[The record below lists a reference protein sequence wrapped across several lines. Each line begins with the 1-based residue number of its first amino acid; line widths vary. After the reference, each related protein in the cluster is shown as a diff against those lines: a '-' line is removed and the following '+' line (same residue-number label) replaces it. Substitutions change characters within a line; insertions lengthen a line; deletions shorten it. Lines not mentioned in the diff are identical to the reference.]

1 MAFDLLT
8 MLMPIAGRQH
18 RQRTRLEWMIV
29 VVAVAVMFCVTNCSA
44 SCPEPCVCKWKGGK
58 QTVECVNKGLIGL
71 PDGMDPE
78 TQVLDVSGS
87 TLQLLHRTLFQR
99 FGLVNL
105 QRVYL
110 SRCRLGHL
118 DDLTF
123 QGLTN
128 LVELDLNDNM
138 LTSVPVPALSE
149 LPALMR
155 LSMARNPIR
164 RISSGSFRTLR
175 YLTTLELS
183 QCQIETVEAG
193 AFEGLKALEWLKL
206 DGNSLASLGGATLL
220 PRSLHGVTLHDNPWR
235 CDCHL
240 AQLRAWLVQFNIP
253 LSMEPK
259 CSLPDRLAGRLV
271 KALDPMDYACAPQIS
286 VTSPLSTTLHVVYG
300 DTIALG
306 CQVTGDPEP
315 RIAWFHNG
323 HKINNVVYAPIPQ
336 TASAASNSSDN
347 SSSSSSTS
355 VEHIIADSDGSFY
368 YAVASVVGSGHQ
380 QSELNIVNV
389 TDRENGSYVC
399 SAENRAGAAR
409 AEFTLS
415 VVPLSTA
422 SSPSGVGGPTSIEY
436 VITVGGVV
444 AAIVLTLV
452 IIVVAVAVRC
462 CCCRRGQR
470 RNRRTRDKTIN
481 NIAASINDDNSPKDP
496 NGGGGGGG
504 SRNLSPQLPPRPAQ
518 MLLPTSLAVAKQQQ
532 QLQQQHGNGYVTT
545 LNTNVNHADG
555 GGGGGGLAMSSSVQ
569 QMMSSGDPITD
580 LDQSPDL
587 INDTTVINKW
597 KEATNLNNPQTAVC
611 LVDGSPYVGGGA
623 PLLMYP
629 SSTGDQNQQFFRFG
643 PLSTISE
650 AVQQQQQQFYNNP
663 QAMHAAYPS
672 PHHPYEMA
680 VINPPHAGFIMSG
693 LPLVDAEGFPIDYGL
708 PRPSRPTRPNH
719 SHVRFA
725 EPPSVSVRHYENYI
739 LDGDNNFLPAG
750 EEQTAFLADQKYPES
765 SDAVMLGIANGCID
779 AAHGRHSQQQQQQQ
793 QQMEPIRYPSERYPQ
808 EYTTPYPAYI
818 NGNFDE
824 MMAYSSSQPVSDHHH
839 NHHQFTYP
847 TVEGTDQMMT
857 ASKAANS
864 TSASIESDQST
875 VGTGGGASS
884 SSPFDVSINE
894 GSSSSHLAP
903 GFMSSGAVM
912 MQRQPHESPD
922 EGYEDEGV
930 DGTEI

>member
-1 MAFDLLT
+1 MRVCVIIMAFVLLT
-8 MLMPIAGRQH
+8 MLTPIVGHQQH
-18 RQRTRLEWMIV
+18 KRPEWMIV
-29 VVAVAVMFCVTNCSA
+29 LAVWSVVVVMLVTNCSA

-138 LTSVPVPALSE
+138 LTSIPVVALSE

-155 LSMARNPIR
+155 LSIARNPIR
-164 RISSGSFRTLR
+164 RVSSGSFRTLR

-286 VTSPLSTTLHVVYG
+286 VTSPLSTTLQVVYG

-323 HKINNVVYAPIPQ
+323 HKINNVVYAPVP
-336 TASAASNSSDN
+336 ASAASNSADN
-347 SSSSSSTS
+347 SSSSSSSTS

-409 AEFTLS
+409 TEFTLS

-481 NIAASINDDNSPKDP
+481 NIAASINDDSPKDP
-496 NGGGGGGG
+496 NGGGSS

-518 MLLPTSLAVAKQQQ
+518 MLLPTSLAVAKQQ
-532 QLQQQHGNGYVTT
+532 LQQQHGNGYVTT
-545 LNTNVNHADG
+545 LNTNHADG
-555 GGGGGGLAMSSSVQ
+555 QGLASSVQ
-569 QMMSSGDPITD
+569 LMTNSGDPITD

-587 INDTTVINKW
+587 INDTTLINKW
-597 KEATNLNNPQTAVC
+597 KEANPQTVC
-611 LVDGSPYVGGGA
+611 LVDGPYVGGHLNNGGGA
-623 PLLMYP
+623 SLMY
-629 SSTGDQNQQFFRFG
+629 STGDQNQQFYRFG

-663 QAMHAAYPS
+663 QAMHAAVAYPS

-680 VINPPHAGFIMSG
+680 VINPPAGFLMSG

-725 EPPSVSVRHYENYI
+725 EPPSVSVRHYENYV

-765 SDAVMLGIANGCID
+765 SDVMLGIANGVD
-779 AAHGRHSQQQQQQQ
+779 PAAAHGRYSQ
-793 QQMEPIRYPSERYPQ
+793 QQMEQIRYPSERYPQ

-818 NGNFDE
+818 NDNFDE
-824 MMAYSSSQPVSDHHH
+824 MMINSASIAYSSQQASSEDNHHH
-839 NHHQFTYP
+839 HHQFTYP
-847 TVEGTDQMMT
+847 TVEGSDQMMT
-857 ASKAANS
+857 SNKAANS

-894 GSSSSHLAP
+894 GSSSSHLQP
-903 GFMSSGAVM
+903 GFMSSGAAI

>member
-1 MAFDLLT
+1 MAVWLCLLT
-8 MLMPIAGRQH
+8 IMEGRKSIGLSRIWMLLLLWSAAM
-18 RQRTRLEWMIV
+18 L
-29 VVAVAVMFCVTNCSA
+29 NDCSA

-87 TLQLLHRTLFQR
+87 TLQILHRTLFQR

-105 QRVYL
+105 QRVYM

-138 LTSVPVPALSE
+138 LTSIPVNALSE

-155 LSMARNPIR
+155 LSIARNPIR
-164 RISSGSFRTLR
+164 RVSAGSFRNLR

-183 QCQIETVEAG
+183 QCQIDTVETG
-193 AFEGLKALEWLKL
+193 SFEGLKALEWLKL
-206 DGNSLASLGGATLL
+206 DGNTLNSLGGSTLL

-240 AQLRAWLVQFNIP
+240 AELRAWLVQFNIP

-259 CSLPDRLAGRLV
+259 CSQPERLTGRLV

-286 VTSPLSTTLHVVYG
+286 VTSPLSTNLQVAHG
-300 DTIALG
+300 ETIALG
-306 CQVTGDPEP
+306 CQVTGNPEP

-323 HKINNVVYAPIPQ
+323 HKINNVVHV
-336 TASAASNSSDN
+336 TAAATASNSN
-347 SSSSSSTS
+347 ETS
-355 VEHIIADSDGSFY
+355 FEHIIGDSDGSFY
-368 YAVASVVGSGHQ
+368 YAVASVVGSGQ

-389 TDRENGSYVC
+389 TDKENGSYVC
-399 SAENRAGAAR
+399 AAENRAGSAR

-422 SSPSGVGGPTSIEY
+422 SSPSAGPTSIEY

-444 AAIVLTLV
+444 AAIVITLV

-481 NIAASINDDNSPKDP
+481 NIVAASINDESKDP
-496 NGGGGGGG
+496 NT
-504 SRNLSPQLPPRPAQ
+504 SNLSPQLPPRPAQ
-518 MLLPTSLAVAKQQQ
+518 MLMPTSLAVTKQQQ
-532 QLQQQHGNGYVTT
+532 QQQQQGNGYTT
-545 LNTNVNHADG
+545 TAHLEGLVLNN
-555 GGGGGGLAMSSSVQ
+555 
-569 QMMSSGDPITD
+569 DPVTD

-587 INDTTVINKW
+587 INDATSMKW
-597 KEATNLNNPQTAVC
+597 KDINNPQTVC
-611 LVDGSPYVGGGA
+611 LVDGPYA
-623 PLLMYP
+623 PPNAAAAMYSVDP
-629 SSTGDQNQQFFRFG
+629 NQQFYRYG

-650 AVQQQQQQFYNNP
+650 AVQQQQHQFYNNP
-663 QAMHAAYPS
+663 QAMHVYPA
-672 PHHPYEMA
+672 HPYEMA
-680 VINPPHAGFIMSG
+680 VMNPPPAAFMMSG

-725 EPPSVSVRHYENYI
+725 EPPSVSVRHYENYV
-739 LDGDNNFLPAG
+739 LDGDNFLPV

-765 SDAVMLGIANGCID
+765 SDVMLGASGIQMNGSD
-779 AAHGRHSQQQQQQQ
+779 GHHHRQHQH
-793 QQMEPIRYPSERYPQ
+793 QQMEQIRYPSERYPQ
-808 EYTTPYPAYI
+808 EYTTPYPTSYI
-818 NGNFDE
+818 NDNVNFE
-824 MMAYSSSQPVSDHHH
+824 GMMANAGAASMAYSQPTSE
-839 NHHQFTYP
+839 FSYP
-847 TVEGTDQMMT
+847 TAAESDQMMV
-857 ASKAANS
+857 KPANS
-864 TSASIESDQST
+864 TSASIESEST
-875 VGTGGGASS
+875 VTGGAS

-894 GSSSSHLAP
+894 GSSSSP
-903 GFMSSGAVM
+903 GFMSSAV